1 MDNNQEVMRLNCNTN
16 EDLQLKGHGMGLN
29 CIATVR
35 ILTTERSWDLRFPSD
50 TCMAGKGY
58 AGR

>member
-1 MDNNQEVMRLNCNTN
+1 MRLNCNTN